1 MGGFMKKIRVDR
13 VLIVCFVFV
22 IVLVIMVYLFL
33 NRSHYY
39 EYQDDITTY
48 VGVYRQ
54 DEKIYTFDLKAFQ
67 KDNHY
72 YVSLNDFYNVM
83 IVIDKNTHVYLH
95 ESKHMLVYVLK
106 NKTYYFNYGQDK
118 IVYDDECLDMED
130 YHSHIY
136 ISRKN
141 VYINVFFIEKLF
153 FNNKKSIKFE
163 NKNAIIE

>member
-22 IVLVIMVYLFL
+22 IVLFIMVYLFM

-39 EYQDDITTY
+39 EYQDEIKTY
-48 VGVYRQ
+48 FVVYMQ
-54 DEKIYTFDLKAFQ
+54 HEKIYTFQ
-67 KDNHY
+67 KENQY

-95 ESKHMLVYVLK
+95 ENKHMLVYVLK

-141 VYINVFFIEKLF
+141 VYVNVFFIEKLF